1 MNAPYVFVL
10 ILMLL
15 ASTSAFSAG
24 NDTIQSFNK
33 AKKALEIEVYFD
45 HRETIYC
52 AAKFDS
58 KKNVTPPKG
67 FLTEKH

>member
-1 MNAPYVFVL
+1 MNTPYVFAL

-15 ASTSAFSAG
+15 ASTSVFSAG
-24 NDTIQSFNK
+24 NDTNQSFTK
-33 AKKALEIEVYFD
+33 AKKALERKVYFC

-58 KKNVTPPKG
+58 K
-67 FLTEKH
+67 